1 MNKINNVTVSDE
13 IYNGSKA
20 IEGSASISGLA
31 GLKKLKTSDEK
42 SKKLRN
48 WHFKLEPVQEEKSV
62 EDPYIKQ
69 AEEEVPAKVEL
80 PPKEV
85 VLDPIPVAEMPKVEI
100 KEPEEV
106 KIYPLRTEVVEP
118 VVVREPSLFD
128 TRNYGITPPTAE
140 KEETVYSF
148 DAPSR
153 AEIPYTENK
162 LTNVGGTIFNSMKT
176 TEDLKREKDR
186 AEGPIEV
193 STLEEGIEKSEEIDR
208 EKEYLKKELEDII
221 EEEAKIKLAKEN
233 KQEEIKACDEKR
245 VGLNEELREKVTAAK
260 EYDRTVLG
268 RERTLKI
275 YNEKEEDLA
284 KQKNADIEAFNKKL
298 EELRSKVIANV
309 APEPELT
316 PVAIANRLLNE
327 GVSTNSIPEY
337 KDPDFDFNLPKPK
350 VR

>member
-233 KQEEIKACDEKR
+233 KQKEIKACDEKR
-245 VGLNEELREKVTAAK
+245 VGLNEELREKVTGAKKLDYFDKLKESLVAKAAA
-260 EYDRTVLG
+260 EIR
-268 RERTLKI
+268 
-275 YNEKEEDLA
+275 A
-284 KQKNADIEAFNKKL
+284 KQAQSEAEI
-298 EELRSKVIANV
+298 EELKAKRQKTAETYNLDIT
-309 APEPELT
+309 PEEEQT

-327 GVSTNSIPEY
+327 GVPTNSIPEY
-337 KDPDFDFNLPKPK
+337 NDYSGPKSNT
-350 VR
+350 RG

>member
-1 MNKINNVTVSDE
+1 MNKINNITVSDE
-13 IYNGSKA
+13 IYNGSRA
-20 IEGSASISGLA
+20 IEGSASNSGLA
-31 GLKKLKTSDEK
+31 GLKKLRTSDEK

-48 WHFKLEPVQEEKSV
+48 WKFKLEPVATPSV

-69 AEEEVPAKVEL
+69 VEEEVPDKVEL

-100 KEPEEV
+100 EEPEV
-106 KIYPLRTEVVEP
+106 KIYEPSRTEVVEP
-118 VVVREPSLFD
+118 AVREPSLFD
-128 TRNYGITPPTAE
+128 TRNYGITPPTGE
-140 KEETVYSF
+140 KEEPVYSF
-148 DAPSR
+148 DASPRTETS
-153 AEIPYTENK
+153 YTGNK

-176 TEDLKREKDR
+176 TEDLKKEKDR
-186 AEGPIEV
+186 AEGPIEA
-193 STLEEGIEKSEEIDR
+193 STLEEGIEKSKEIDR
-208 EKEYLKKELEDII
+208 EKEYLQKELKDII
-221 EEEAKIKLAKEN
+221 EEEAKIKEAKKN